1 MATHPQP
8 DIRSLRVFGGIWAL
22 FFTVIALWPMLDGGQ
37 TRLWALALAGAFLLV
52 AAVLPTLFARS
63 GMYRGWVKFGEVVG
77 LINSRIIM
85 FVMFVTIFAPV
96 GLAFRLMRRD
106 VLHKRF
112 DPEAKTYFVN
122 RDTQPGPMR
131 NQF

>member
-1 MATHPQP
+1 MTKHSQP
-8 DIRSLRVFGGIWAL
+8 DTQSLRVFGGIWAL
-22 FFTVIALWPMLDGGQ
+22 FFTAVALWPMLHGSPA
-37 TRLWALALAGAFLLV
+37 RLWALALAGAFLLV
-52 AAVLPTLFARS
+52 AAILPTLFAHS

-85 FVMFVTIFAPV
+85 FVMFVTIFAPI
-96 GLAFRLMRRD
+96 GLLFRLMRRD

-112 DPEAKTYFVN
+112 NPEAETYFVN

>member
-1 MATHPQP
+1 METSSQP

-22 FFTVIALWPMLDGGQ
+22 FLAVVAFWPLLDGGQ
-37 TRLWALALAGAFLLV
+37 PRLWALALAGGFLLV
-52 AAVLPTLFARS
+52 AALLPKFFARS

-85 FVMFVTIFAPV
+85 FAMFVAIFAPV
-96 GLAFRLMRRD
+96 GLLFRLMRRD

-122 RDTQPGPMR
+122 RDTQPGSMR